1 MQLEKSTFPRTK
13 RTGRPYGVKPL
24 RIGLEISSLAFPLS
38 GIQVYINNV
47 VSSLLRTDTTNQYL
61 LTTKLKQFLKLR
73 AYRASP
79 SWSGHFDVFH
89 GFDGFLP
96 VLVRAELKSAI
107 VHDVLYLK
115 NRNYHTE
122 EQRKRLLKK
131 LYHLVRRAD
140 IIISPSLATKV
151 ELSDIFPPEKIFVIP
166 EGCSEAFKPMPETA
180 VKSFRQGLGTGRY
193 ILFVGVFQRRKN
205 IERLLDAFRII
216 KKESPGLKLV
226 MVTSYFGYGSREVMQ
241 KISEMK
247 DDILLK
253 VGVEQE
259 ELISLYNGAEVFLFP
274 SLAEGFGLPVLEAM
288 ACGTPVVTS
297 RLSAMPETGGDA
309 VAYCDPYDVGDI
321 AATAL
326 DVLNNDSRKLE
337 LRRLG
342 MSRAAAFSWSES
354 AKKLLSVWEESL
366 ARKREGGSSH

>member
-1 MQLEKSTFPRTK
+1 MQSGKSPFTRPTRPGQSSGEKR
-13 RTGRPYGVKPL
+13 L

-47 VSSLLRTDTTNQYL
+47 VRSLLRTDTANQYF
-61 LTTKLKQFLKLR
+61 LTTKLKQYLRLR
-73 AYRASP
+73 AYGASP
-79 SWSGHFDVFH
+79 SWPRHFDVFH

-96 VLVRAELKSAI
+96 RLVRAGLKSAI

-115 NRNYHTE
+115 NRDYHTE

-131 LYHLVRRAD
+131 LDSLIRRAD
-140 IIISPSLATKV
+140 IIISPSLATKDD
-151 ELSDIFPPEKIFVIP
+151 LSDMFPPERIFVVP
-166 EGCSEAFKPMPETA
+166 EGCSEAFRPMPEAA
-180 VKSFRQGLGTGRY
+180 VKSFRQGLGAGRY
-193 ILFVGVFQRRKN
+193 MLFVGVFQRRKN

-216 KKESPGLKLV
+216 KKESPDLKLV

-309 VAYCDPYDVGDI
+309 VAYCDPYDAGDI

-326 DVLNNDSRKLE
+326 DVLNNDSRRRD

-342 MSRAAAFSWSES
+342 MCRAAAFSWTES

-366 ARKREGGSSH
+366 AMPR